1 MVVVATERFFTICKP
16 FHRNIGGVCEGWG
29 YISLVAT
36 FSFLYNVTKFLE
48 FETYYVREDPE
59 DDNRRVSQSFFGFMP
74 CHLSL
79 TSHSLVLGLVTH
91 SHSLTV
97 NFISFPYCT
106 DLNEGKVSLNSPDRT
121 EK

>member
-48 FETYYVREDPE
+48 FETYYVREDPK
-59 DDNRRVSQSFFGFMP
+59 DDNRRVPKSVFGFMP
-74 CHLSL
+74 CRLSL
-79 TSHSLVLGLVTH
+79 LSHSLVLGLVT
-91 SHSLTV
+91 L
-97 NFISFPYCT
+97 
-106 DLNEGKVSLNSPDRT
+106 
-121 EK
+121 

>member
-16 FHRNIGGVCEGWG
+16 FHRNIGGVGGWG

-48 FETYYVREDPE
+48 FKTYYVREDPE

-79 TSHSLVLGLVTH
+79 TSHSL
-91 SHSLTV
+91 TV

>member
-1 MVVVATERFFTICKP
+1 MYSVVVVATERFFTICKP

-29 YISLVAT
+29 YISIVAT

-59 DDNRRVSQSFFGFMP
+59 DDNRRVTQSIFGCMS

-79 TSHSLVLGLVTH
+79 TIHSLVLGLVT
-91 SHSLTV
+91 L
-97 NFISFPYCT
+97 
-106 DLNEGKVSLNSPDRT
+106 
-121 EK
+121 